1 MTNATLRRLTPTLH
15 APLQCYVYL
24 FLPRRG
30 LGRARA
36 VCGLGRSSTCRHSS
50 FFAKM
55 PRVKPTR
62 VAKKATES
70 LMSDDAGALPV
81 AAAEGESAAP
91 AAEFAEGC
99 APVEAGAAPVKPKSS
114 RKPKPCKRCDERRE
128 REREYARL
136 SRVRAR
142 LTKSLSAATAVAAA
156 PTPSSVEQQPA
167 SAVEAPPA

>member
-1 MTNATLRRLTPTLH
+1 LNGR
-15 APLQCYVYL
+15 APLVAPTVAAL
-24 FLPRRG
+24 VAIL
-30 LGRARA
+30 
-36 VCGLGRSSTCRHSS
+36 

-62 VAKKATES
+62 VAKKATEQT
-70 LMSDDAGALPV
+70 MSDDAGAPPV
-81 AAAEGESAAP
+81 AAVEGAVEAES

-99 APVEAGAAPVKPKSS
+99 APAPEAAPAKPKSS

-142 LTKSLSAATAVAAA
+142 LTKSLSAATTTAAPSPSSADQPAGEVAA
-156 PTPSSVEQQPA
+156 PA
-167 SAVEAPPA
+167 V